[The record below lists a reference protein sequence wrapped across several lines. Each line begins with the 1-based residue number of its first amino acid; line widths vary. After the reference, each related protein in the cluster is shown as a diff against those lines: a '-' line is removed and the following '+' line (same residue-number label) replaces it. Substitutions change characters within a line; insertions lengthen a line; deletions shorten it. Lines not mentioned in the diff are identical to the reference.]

1 MKRAL
6 RVFRH
11 VTAIPRATPLVHQSA
26 SSLTFSR
33 QASTNSKPE
42 FDMTNKNYVGEDF
55 VKETPEVINKTRSN
69 VFDLFSLKGKVASIS
84 GSSGGIGY
92 DVAEAFAQAGADVA
106 IWYNSRDPS
115 EKVKHLESSYGI
127 KAKAYKVAIN
137 DYNAVESAIKQQISD
152 FGKIDIFVANA
163 GVIWEGGNNILDEE
177 DNTAWDK
184 VMKINVDGVY
194 YCAKAV
200 GRHFRE
206 RGTGNFIITGS
217 MSGHIINVPDTMIA
231 YTTSKAA
238 VNHLTKGL
246 ALEWIKFARVNSVSP
261 GYIKSVMTEEKER
274 ENAKVWGPITPMGR
288 MADSRELVG
297 AYLYL
302 ASDASTYVTGADIRV
317 DGGYTAM

>member
-163 GVIWEGGNNILDEE
+163 GVIWEGGDNILDEE

-238 VNHLTKGL
+238 VNHLAKGL

-302 ASDASTYVTGADIRV
+302 ASDASTYVTGTDIRV

>member
-1 MKRAL
+1 ML
-6 RVFRH
+6 TH
-11 VTAIPRATPLVHQSA
+11 VTAITRTTLPLALRSTRTIPLVRQ
-26 SSLTFSR
+26 FSTKPP
-33 QASTNSKPE
+33 TN
-42 FDMTNKNYVGEDF
+42 FDMTNKNYVGVEY
-55 VKETPEVINKTRSN
+55 VQETPEVINKTRSN

-127 KAKAYKVAIN
+127 KAKAYKVAIDN
-137 DYNAVESAIKQQISD
+137 YDAVESAIKQQISD

-163 GVIWEGGNNILDEE
+163 GVIWEGGSNILDEE
-177 DNTAWDK
+177 DNKCWDK
-184 VMKINVDGVY
+184 VMKVNVDGVY

-238 VNHLTKGL
+238 VNHLAKGL

-261 GYIKSVMTEEKER
+261 GYIKSAMTEEKEK
-274 ENAKVWGPITPMGR
+274 ENAKIWGPITPMGR

-302 ASDASTYVTGADIRV
+302 ASDASTYVTGTDIVV

>member
-163 GVIWEGGNNILDEE
+163 GVIWEGGDNILDEE

-238 VNHLTKGL
+238 VNHLAKGL
-246 ALEWIKFARVNSVSP
+246 AMEWIKFARVNSVSP

-302 ASDASTYVTGADIRV
+302 ASDASTYVTGTDIRV